1 MSFEEML
8 DGLQGPLL
16 RHELEKLA
24 NELRNILTS
33 LAALNEMNQNL
44 LRTALALVREV
55 LSGVSG
61 SSQRE
66 DYDRRG
72 LSGERAGHGRPYEF
86 FGLICRGCAPL
97 SLANSPPP
105 ALSGLIFAADAT

>member
-8 DGLQGPLL
+8 DGLSGPL
-16 RHELEKLA
+16 RDELEKLA
-24 NELRNILTS
+24 AELRNVLSS
-33 LAALNEMNQNL
+33 LSTLNELNQNL

-72 LSGERAGHGRPYEF
+72 LAGEQQGTG
-86 FGLICRGCAPL
+86 GLMNFSA
-97 SLANSPPP
+97 
-105 ALSGLIFAADAT
+105 